1 MRRCVVRRGQG
12 EHVCQVNIA
21 VEFSYA
27 LVITA
32 SFGARSSFF
41 CNELVAFGVLSTQ
54 ISARRLRSIDAGHV
68 AVESCVPREGGR
80 VRLRESRARHVAR
93 AARPRARAREPLAGT
108 AVSII

>member
-1 MRRCVVRRGQG
+1 MVRRVQG
-12 EHVCQVNIA
+12 EHVRQVNIA

-68 AVESCVPREGGR
+68 AVESCVPKGG
-80 VRLRESRARHVAR
+80 VFVSESRVIARR
-93 AARPRARAREPLAGT
+93 DRAREPLAGT
-108 AVSII
+108 ARYQL

>member
-1 MRRCVVRRGQG
+1 MVRTGQG

-68 AVESCVPREGGR
+68 AVESCVPKGG
-80 VRLRESRARHVAR
+80 VFVSESRVIARGAT
-93 AARPRARAREPLAGT
+93 ARARARAT
-108 AVSII
+108 ST